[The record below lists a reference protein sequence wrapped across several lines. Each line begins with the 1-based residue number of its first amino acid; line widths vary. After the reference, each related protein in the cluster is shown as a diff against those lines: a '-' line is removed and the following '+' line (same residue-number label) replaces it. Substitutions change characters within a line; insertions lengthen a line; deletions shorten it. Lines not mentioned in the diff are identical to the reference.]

1 MVFERLIKKFG
12 SEPFRRERYVTAS
25 FLFLKNIPLEMFR
38 IVSQNLEEN
47 SKLGLRHIK

>member
-1 MVFERLIKKFG
+1 MVFERLIKKSG

-25 FLFLKNIPLEMFR
+25 FLFLKNITLEMFR